1 MSSPPAPLPADLD
14 STAELP
20 VLDPAFEAAE
30 PAADADAHHTET
42 SVMPHASRAGV
53 PAAGADE
60 ARAQLETSLQ
70 TVYARLRDTQDVL
83 AAKHERERQLEDSL
97 QEMRALLASAE
108 ERSARDASEL
118 MQLRTDQEELMAAAA
133 QRRAELGAQHQVAL
147 SAVGQRVT
155 EREGELAQA
164 RELLDAAAVRTT
176 QLQQTLDTRDAT
188 ARARDNAALER
199 RQALVASERAHAA
212 AMRDLN
218 AERER
223 NALCLEALHRA
234 ESRRLIFQSVVS
246 ELQHEVD
253 ARDASLTRLGH
264 ELVAR
269 DARAH
274 ALDAQRKLRAAPV
287 PTPATVVDAPSSPTA
302 LERLRVE
309 HAGLAAALQAARTES
324 AAALAAE
331 RKRAGALESELA
343 VVRQEMADWGGVLQA
358 AQRERG
364 EHSTSAAAGD
374 VRVRDLEQQL
384 AQQVEEMRAL
394 QTESDAGAV
403 RTRELEADVRAAE
416 DTINRLESQARGSGA
431 RLEELEKANQQ
442 WRRTVEVARATNTDS
457 SASDRPLPA
466 AALPGEP
473 QAVRDTHDGQVA
485 AARDPVPEGA
495 TRLLISKERGGE
507 IIHVLGRKTS
517 VGRTPD
523 NDLQIDAKFISRR
536 HAVILAGPVHT
547 VIEDLNS
554 TNGVL
559 VNGQRVTRQ
568 VLNDGDEV
576 LIGRTHY
583 RFAVRRAGEKR

>member
-1 MSSPPAPLPADLD
+1 M
-14 STAELP
+14 
-20 VLDPAFEAAE
+20 LDPAGEAPE
-30 PAADADAHHTET
+30 PDADADAYHAET
-42 SVMPHASRAGV
+42 WVMPHASRAGV

-60 ARAQLETSLQ
+60 ARVQLETSLQ
-70 TVYARLRDTQDVL
+70 NVYARLRDTQDLL
-83 AAKHERERQLEDSL
+83 AAKHEREQQLEDTL
-97 QEMRALLASAE
+97 QETRALLASAE
-108 ERSARDASEL
+108 ERGARDASEI
-118 MQLRTDQEELMAAAA
+118 MQLRRGHEELMAAAA
-133 QRRAELGAQHQVAL
+133 QRRAELHTQHQAAL
-147 SAVGQRVT
+147 SAAGQRAT
-155 EREGELAQA
+155 ELEGELAQA
-164 RELLDAAAVRTT
+164 RALLDAAAVRAT
-176 QLQQTLDTRDAT
+176 QLQQTLDTRDAA

-246 ELQHEVD
+246 DLEHELD

-264 ELVAR
+264 ELASR

-274 ALDAQRKLRAAPV
+274 ALDAQLKLRAAAV
-287 PTPATVVDAPSSPTA
+287 PARAATPDVSSSPTD

-309 HAGLAAALQAARTES
+309 HAGLAAALEAAHSES
-324 AAALAAE
+324 AAALTAE
-331 RKRAGALESELA
+331 RKRAGELESELA
-343 VVRQEMADWGGVLQA
+343 GVRQEMEDWGGVLQA

-364 EHSTSAAAGD
+364 EHSSSAAAGD
-374 VRVRDLEQQL
+374 ARVRDLEQQL
-384 AQQVEEMRAL
+384 AQHQEAQRAL
-394 QTESDAGAV
+394 QTESDAAV
-403 RTRELEADVRAAE
+403 ARTRELEADLRAAE

-431 RLEELEKANQQ
+431 RLQELEKANRQ
-442 WRRTVEVARATNTDS
+442 WRLTVEEARATGTDS
-457 SASDRPLPA
+457 SAGNGEPRAA
-466 AALPGEP
+466 AALAGESR
-473 QAVRDTHDGQVA
+473 AVVDDTHDVQPTHDAQDRQVA
-485 AARDPVPEGA
+485 AARDPIPEGA
-495 TRLLISKERGGE
+495 TRLLISREAGRE
-507 IIHVLGRKTS
+507 IVHVLGRKTS

-523 NDLQIDAKFISRR
+523 NDLQIDAKFISRH

-576 LIGRTHY
+576 VIGRAQY
-583 RFAVRRAGEKR
+583 RFAVRRAGEKRLATTAV

>member
-1 MSSPPAPLPADLD
+1 M
-14 STAELP
+14 
-20 VLDPAFEAAE
+20 LDPVGEAPELAADAD
-30 PAADADAHHTET
+30 AADADAHHTET
-42 SVMPHASRAGV
+42 WVMPHASRAAV
-53 PAAGADE
+53 PAAGADQ
-60 ARAQLETSLQ
+60 ARVQLETSLQ
-70 TVYARLRDTQDVL
+70 TLYARLRDTQDVL

-108 ERSARDASEL
+108 ERSGRDGHEL
-118 MQLRTDQEELMAAAA
+118 MQLRTGHEDLTAAAA
-133 QRRAELGAQHQVAL
+133 QRRAELDAQHQATLSVA
-147 SAVGQRVT
+147 AQRVT
-155 EREGELAQA
+155 ELEGELAQA
-164 RELLDAAAVRTT
+164 RQLLDAAAVRAT
-176 QLQQTLDTRDAT
+176 QLQQTLDTRDAA

-199 RQALVASERAHAA
+199 RQALVLSERAHAA
-212 AMRDLN
+212 ALRDLN

-234 ESRRLIFQSVVS
+234 ETRRQIFQSVVS
-246 ELQHEVD
+246 DLQHEIE

-269 DARAH
+269 DART
-274 ALDAQRKLRAAPV
+274 RAP
-287 PTPATVVDAPSSPTA
+287 PTPAALLDAPSSPTD

-309 HAGLAAALQAARTES
+309 HAGLAAALEAVRSES

-331 RKRAGALESELA
+331 RKRAAVLESELA
-343 VVRQEMADWGGVLQA
+343 GVRQEMEDWGGVLQA

-384 AQQVEEMRAL
+384 AQHEEAMRAL
-394 QTESDAGAV
+394 QTECDSGV
-403 RTRELEADVRAAE
+403 LRTRELEADLRAAE
-416 DTINRLESQARGSGA
+416 DTINRLESQARGRGA
-431 RLEELEKANQQ
+431 RLEELEKANRQ
-442 WRRTVEVARATNTDS
+442 WRLTAEEARAAGTH
-457 SASDRPLPA
+457 SAAGDGAPDAPA
-466 AALPGEP
+466 
-473 QAVRDTHDGQVA
+473 QAQATPEVHDGQLV

-495 TRLLISKERGGE
+495 TRLFISKEQGRE
-507 IIHVLGRKTS
+507 VVHVLGRKTS

-523 NDLQIDAKFISRR
+523 NDLQIDAKFISRH
-536 HAVILAGPVHT
+536 HAVILAGPVNT

-568 VLNDGDEV
+568 VLSDGDEV
-576 LIGRTHY
+576 IIGRAHY

>member
-1 MSSPPAPLPADLD
+1 M
-14 STAELP
+14 
-20 VLDPAFEAAE
+20 LDPVGEAPELAADAD
-30 PAADADAHHTET
+30 AADADAHHTET
-42 SVMPHASRAGV
+42 WVMPHASRAAV
-53 PAAGADE
+53 PAAGADQ
-60 ARAQLETSLQ
+60 ARVQLETSLQ
-70 TVYARLRDTQDVL
+70 TLYARLRDTQDVL

-108 ERSARDASEL
+108 ERSGRDGHEL
-118 MQLRTDQEELMAAAA
+118 MQLRTGHEDLTAAAA
-133 QRRAELGAQHQVAL
+133 QRRAELDAQHQATLSVA
-147 SAVGQRVT
+147 AQRVT
-155 EREGELAQA
+155 ELEGELAQA
-164 RELLDAAAVRTT
+164 RQLLDAAAVRAT
-176 QLQQTLDTRDAT
+176 QLQQTLDTRDAA

-199 RQALVASERAHAA
+199 RQALVVSERAHAA
-212 AMRDLN
+212 ALRDLN

-234 ESRRLIFQSVVS
+234 ETRRQIFQSVVS
-246 ELQHEVD
+246 DLQHEIE

-264 ELVAR
+264 ELAAR
-269 DARAH
+269 DART
-274 ALDAQRKLRAAPV
+274 RAP
-287 PTPATVVDAPSSPTA
+287 PTPAAVLDAPWSPTD

-309 HAGLAAALQAARTES
+309 HAGLAAALEAVRSES

-331 RKRAGALESELA
+331 RKRAAVLESELA
-343 VVRQEMADWGGVLQA
+343 GVRQEMEDWGGVLQA

-384 AQQVEEMRAL
+384 AQHEEAMRAL
-394 QTESDAGAV
+394 QTECDSGV
-403 RTRELEADVRAAE
+403 LRTRELEADLRAAE
-416 DTINRLESQARGSGA
+416 DTINRLESQARGRGA
-431 RLEELEKANQQ
+431 RLEELEKANRQ
-442 WRRTVEVARATNTDS
+442 WRLTAEEARAAGTDS
-457 SASDRPLPA
+457 AAGDGAPVAPA
-466 AALPGEP
+466 AEP
-473 QAVRDTHDGQVA
+473 QVVDGAPDAPAQPTPDAQDGQRA

-495 TRLLISKERGGE
+495 TRLFISREQGRE
-507 IIHVLGRKTS
+507 VVHVLGRKTS

-523 NDLQIDAKFISRR
+523 NDLQIDAKFISRH
-536 HAVILAGPVHT
+536 HAVILAGPVNT

-576 LIGRTHY
+576 IIGRAHY

>member
-1 MSSPPAPLPADLD
+1 
-14 STAELP
+14 
-20 VLDPAFEAAE
+20 
-30 PAADADAHHTET
+30 
-42 SVMPHASRAGV
+42 
-53 PAAGADE
+53 
-60 ARAQLETSLQ
+60 
-70 TVYARLRDTQDVL
+70 
-83 AAKHERERQLEDSL
+83 
-97 QEMRALLASAE
+97 
-108 ERSARDASEL
+108 
-118 MQLRTDQEELMAAAA
+118 
-133 QRRAELGAQHQVAL
+133 
-147 SAVGQRVT
+147 
-155 EREGELAQA
+155 
-164 RELLDAAAVRTT
+164 
-176 QLQQTLDTRDAT
+176 
-188 ARARDNAALER
+188 
-199 RQALVASERAHAA
+199 
-212 AMRDLN
+212 
-218 AERER
+218 
-223 NALCLEALHRA
+223 
-234 ESRRLIFQSVVS
+234 
-246 ELQHEVD
+246 
-253 ARDASLTRLGH
+253 
-264 ELVAR
+264 
-269 DARAH
+269 
-274 ALDAQRKLRAAPV
+274 
-287 PTPATVVDAPSSPTA
+287 
-302 LERLRVE
+302 
-309 HAGLAAALQAARTES
+309 
-324 AAALAAE
+324 
-331 RKRAGALESELA
+331 
-343 VVRQEMADWGGVLQA
+343 MADWGGVLQA